1 MQNMA
6 GRLELCQPLNTSTNV
21 ENWDFLFLF
30 WWDYDLSSPW
40 LRGGGNVEPAEEG
53 EEAWG

>member
-1 MQNMA
+1 MTEKIYNWICLVTEYMQNMA

-30 WWDYDLSSPW
+30 
-40 LRGGGNVEPAEEG
+40 
-53 EEAWG
+53 